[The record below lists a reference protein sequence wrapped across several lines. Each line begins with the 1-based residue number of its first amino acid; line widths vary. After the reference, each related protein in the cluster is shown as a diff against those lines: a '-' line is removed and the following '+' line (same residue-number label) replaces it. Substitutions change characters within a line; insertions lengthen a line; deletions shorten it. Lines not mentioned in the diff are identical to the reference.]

1 MEIIKWYSII
11 LLSIGALS
19 CLWGCIKE
27 QDFTKFLSLILI
39 LPIIIYLIIK

>member
-19 CLWGCIKE
+19 YLWECIRDR
-27 QDFTKFLSLILI
+27 DFTKFLSLILS